1 MNFVVILYYTIPTHC
16 MSAPRPAL
24 HFSTASLQA
33 SFCLSTLTRD
43 VYLFFSM
50 TRRDTRE
57 RRPTTQHAGNAQIA
71 NKPSTRYTKMTFVL
85 QNC

>member
-1 MNFVVILYYTIPTHC
+1 MSIVVILYYTIPTHC

-43 VYLFFSM
+43 VYLFFSI

-57 RRPTTQHAGNAQIA
+57 RRPTSRLRHAGNAQM
-71 NKPSTRYTKMTFVL
+71 STLVRRPDSHTPT
-85 QNC
+85 